1 MNDWLI
7 AQAVTTAD
15 AESGQAR
22 VMAAKPHTLQEAVD
36 IILLT
41 FDGEDFR
48 AWANSKKPRFNLHFE
63 LGMWIRNQ
71 WAYGE
76 SSPLYQRTLNLDPD
90 RFSSV
95 VLKALEC
102 ALDGKPLP
110 VFEEELAGEP
120 YLKWRLVWDDECK
133 GGESANA

>member
-15 AESGQAR
+15 SESGQAR

-48 AWANSKKPRFNLHFE
+48 AWASSKPRRGLQFG

-76 SSPLYQRTLNLDPD
+76 SSPLYQHTVNLDPD
-90 RFSSV
+90 RFSRV

-102 ALDGKPLP
+102 FRWQA
-110 VFEEELAGEP
+110 VAC
-120 YLKWRLVWDDECK
+120 V
-133 GGESANA
+133 